1 MSNKRFE
8 HRPFSQSIKD
18 NLTGYLHSDLKDITD
33 LLNQENDARNKYV
46 DKYWSLVCKLGNKA
60 VEDISYKQMCGEMQ
74 KIAIENL
81 EENLEYRKIMDK
93 YGISSVEE
101 LDHILFYARVW

>member
-1 MSNKRFE
+1 MDRFE
-8 HRPFSQSIKD
+8 HRLFSQSIKD

-33 LLNQENDARNKYV
+33 LLNKIHSNRMETQE
-46 DKYWSLVCKLGNKA
+46 
-60 VEDISYKQMCGEMQ
+60 M
-74 KIAIENL
+74 AIEIFD
-81 EENLEYRKIMDK
+81 ENNKINNVMKK

>member
-1 MSNKRFE
+1 MSERFE

-33 LLNQENDARNKYV
+33 LLNDVNDKSKRIETVNESYHETI
-46 DKYWSLVCKLGNKA
+46 LKL
-60 VEDISYKQMCGEMQ
+60 E
-74 KIAIENL
+74 
-81 EENLEYRKIMDK
+81 KIMKK

>member
-1 MSNKRFE
+1 MDRFE

-33 LLNQENDARNKYV
+33 LLNEVSKCNEVMK
-46 DKYWSLVCKLGNKA
+46 
-60 VEDISYKQMCGEMQ
+60 
-74 KIAIENL
+74 
-81 EENLEYRKIMDK
+81 K

>member
-1 MSNKRFE
+1 MSERFE

-33 LLNQENDARNKYV
+33 LLNDVNDKSKRIETVNESY
-46 DKYWSLVCKLGNKA
+46 LETILKL
-60 VEDISYKQMCGEMQ
+60 E
-74 KIAIENL
+74 
-81 EENLEYRKIMDK
+81 KIMKK